1 LARSP
6 DPNMLVP
13 ELASAI
19 WKAVGEAFP
28 VRGKVIRGAAGPE
41 IDIGS
46 SVGVVEGMRFLV
58 CTQPNSRYLLPDKL
72 VTVEGPVDDVSA
84 KVEVEGFAPEEI
96 PDEGWYIVEEKA
108 QT

>member
-1 LARSP
+1 
-6 DPNMLVP
+6 LVAQ
-13 ELASAI
+13 LTSSI
-19 WKAVGEAFP
+19 WKTVGEAFP
-28 VRGKVIRGAAGPE
+28 VRGRVIRSTSGPE

-72 VTVEGPVDDVSA
+72 VTVHGPVGDANA
-84 KVEVEGFAPEEI
+84 KVQVEGFAPEDI
-96 PDEGWYIVEEKA
+96 PDEGWYIIEEKA